1 MVLAVAPGV
10 LALKAG
16 RTRGLR
22 ERGLRSAR
30 EAPTPTWREMALP
43 FVPILLLGFAASYAF
58 DTTRWAWLAPFI
70 GLMVAGLLIAE
81 HLAWRRAALS
91 RSS

>member
-1 MVLAVAPGV
+1 
-10 LALKAG
+10 
-16 RTRGLR
+16 
-22 ERGLRSAR
+22 
-30 EAPTPTWREMALP
+30 MALP